1 MHNVIMNLIILVI
14 LKFHYSDSFFVQDD
28 LDVVVEK
35 NYNFYIETL
44 LYYIRIF
51 EYNGTVL
58 DLLQL
63 PYNLFQDLILKQIEL
78 KKKEL
83 EEEKKLQNQLKSVT
97 NNKRLYG

>member
-1 MHNVIMNLIILVI
+1 MILRC
-14 LKFHYSDSFFVQDD
+14 HYLDNFFVQDD
-28 LDVVVEK
+28 LADVVEK

-83 EEEKKLQNQLKSVT
+83 EEEKKLQSQLKAAT

>member
-1 MHNVIMNLIILVI
+1 MI

>member
-1 MHNVIMNLIILVI
+1 MILRY
-14 LKFHYSDSFFVQDD
+14 LYLDNFFVQDD
-28 LDVVVEK
+28 LADDVEK

-83 EEEKKLQNQLKSVT
+83 EEEKKLQSQLKAAT

>member
-1 MHNVIMNLIILVI
+1 MI

-51 EYNGTVL
+51 EYNGTIL

>member
-1 MHNVIMNLIILVI
+1 MILRC
-14 LKFHYSDSFFVQDD
+14 LYLDNFFVQDD
-28 LDVVVEK
+28 LADVVEK

-63 PYNLFQDLILKQIEL
+63 PYNLFQDLILKQIEI

-83 EEEKKLQNQLKSVT
+83 EEEKKLQNQLKAAAKT
-97 NNKRLYG
+97 TNKRLYG

>member
-1 MHNVIMNLIILVI
+1 M
-14 LKFHYSDSFFVQDD
+14 
-28 LDVVVEK
+28 
-35 NYNFYIETL
+35 
-44 LYYIRIF
+44 YYIRIF

-83 EEEKKLQNQLKSVT
+83 EEEKKLQSQLKAAT

>member
-1 MHNVIMNLIILVI
+1 MILRY
-14 LKFHYSDSFFVQDD
+14 LYLDNFFVQDD
-28 LDVVVEK
+28 LADVVEK

-83 EEEKKLQNQLKSVT
+83 EEEKKLQSQLKAAT

>member
-1 MHNVIMNLIILVI
+1 MILRC
-14 LKFHYSDSFFVQDD
+14 LYLDNFFVQDD
-28 LDVVVEK
+28 LAEVVEK

-58 DLLQL
+58 ALLQL

-83 EEEKKLQNQLKSVT
+83 EEEKKLQSQLKAAAKT
-97 NNKRLYG
+97 TNKRLYG

>member
-1 MHNVIMNLIILVI
+1 MILRC
-14 LKFHYSDSFFVQDD
+14 LYLDNFFVQDD
-28 LDVVVEK
+28 LTEVVEK

-83 EEEKKLQNQLKSVT
+83 EEEKKLQSQLKAAT

>member
-1 MHNVIMNLIILVI
+1 M
-14 LKFHYSDSFFVQDD
+14 
-28 LDVVVEK
+28 
-35 NYNFYIETL
+35 
-44 LYYIRIF
+44 YYIRIF

-58 DLLQL
+58 ALLQL

-83 EEEKKLQNQLKSVT
+83 EEEKKLQSQLKAAT

>member
-1 MHNVIMNLIILVI
+1 MI

-44 LYYIRIF
+44 LYYIRIS

>member
-1 MHNVIMNLIILVI
+1 MILRC
-14 LKFHYSDSFFVQDD
+14 LYLDNFFVQDD
-28 LDVVVEK
+28 LADVVEK

-83 EEEKKLQNQLKSVT
+83 EEEKKLQSQLKAAT

>member
-1 MHNVIMNLIILVI
+1 MILRY
-14 LKFHYSDSFFVQDD
+14 LYLDNFFVQDD
-28 LDVVVEK
+28 LADVVKK
-35 NYNFYIETL
+35 NYNFYIENL

-83 EEEKKLQNQLKSVT
+83 EEEKKLQSQLKAAT